1 MGKKSDYELSHQINC
16 LYNLAISIQL
26 LLSKT
31 LVLQVVSD
39 AKSELEGL
47 TISHGPQTY
56 RALGEQGG
64 VAVIID
70 MNSYKKIIS
79 QWDNS

>member
-1 MGKKSDYELSHQINC
+1 M
-16 LYNLAISIQL
+16 
-26 LLSKT
+26 
-31 LVLQVVSD
+31 LQVVSD

-47 TISHGPQTY
+47 TIIHGPQTF
-56 RALGEQGG
+56 RALGEQGEI
-64 VAVIID
+64 AVIID